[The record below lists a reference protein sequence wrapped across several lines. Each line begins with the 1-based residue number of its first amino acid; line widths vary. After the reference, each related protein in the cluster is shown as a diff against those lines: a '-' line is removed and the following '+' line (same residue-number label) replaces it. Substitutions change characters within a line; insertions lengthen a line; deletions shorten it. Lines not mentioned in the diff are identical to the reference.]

1 MPGFK
6 IYFDFVD
13 SNVLTTESN
22 LAQNYSLNQYC
33 QNFTLTEPA
42 GKFIL
47 CKKI

>member
-13 SNVLTTESN
+13 SNVQQFLTTESN

-33 QNFTLTEPA
+33 NNFTLTQPIGSE
-42 GKFIL
+42 
-47 CKKI
+47 